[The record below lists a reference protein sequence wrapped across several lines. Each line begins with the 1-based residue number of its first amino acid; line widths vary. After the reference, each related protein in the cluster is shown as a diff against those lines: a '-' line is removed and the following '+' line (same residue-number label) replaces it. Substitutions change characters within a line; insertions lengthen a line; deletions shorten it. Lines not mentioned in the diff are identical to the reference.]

1 MALLD
6 FMERLG
12 SATDNK
18 KITLGVFIDLKKA
31 FDIVIVMYLY
41 SAQYLH
47 ILQDSKRYLTN
58 STVQVQ
64 PQLTSNWHSPNWKI
78 EAQGWPFINVLEVL

>member
-1 MALLD
+1 MGFVVLLC
-6 FMERLG
+6 
-12 SATDNK
+12 
-18 KITLGVFIDLKKA
+18 
-31 FDIVIVMYLY
+31 MYLY

-58 STVQVQ
+58 PTVQVQ
-64 PQLTSNWHSPNWKI
+64 PQLTSNSHSPNWKI